1 MPAGTKVSNLVQKL
15 ESLDIDEGIRV
26 ESRRAKMFVNRSPSS
41 SFIVQSSDAFHY
53 LDTAGQVA
61 KLVRMTFKSYSAWAY
76 WIILD
81 YAGLAQ
87 LFGQV
92 HFCQVLEAVLEKRVE
107 LAFFLC
113 L

>member
-1 MPAGTKVSNLVQKL
+1 
-15 ESLDIDEGIRV
+15 
-26 ESRRAKMFVNRSPSS
+26 MFVNRSPSG
-41 SFIVQSSDAFHY
+41 SFVVLSGDAFHY
-53 LDTAGQVA
+53 LGTAGQVA
-61 KLVRMTFKSYSAWAY
+61 KLVRITFKNYSALAY
-76 WIILD
+76 WITLD

-92 HFCQVLEAVLEKRVE
+92 HFCQVLEAVLEERVE